1 MNRYSTCNEGSMFF
15 GGIVLSLTE
24 FGWLRRF
31 NFIKRK
37 RREENK
43 KGSFPKP
50 FSGVSENNM
59 NMGPNKISRFVS
71 VVPTGLLVPVHH
83 TGSTYKYYILL

>member
-1 MNRYSTCNEGSMFF
+1 MNRFLTCNEGSMFF
-15 GGIVLSLTE
+15 GGIVLSFFLTE

-43 KGSFPKP
+43 KGSFPNLSQV
-50 FSGVSENNM
+50 SG
-59 NMGPNKISRFVS
+59 
-71 VVPTGLLVPVHH
+71 
-83 TGSTYKYYILL
+83 

>member
-1 MNRYSTCNEGSMFF
+1 MFF
-15 GGIVLSLTE
+15 GGIVLSLRGLTE

-50 FSGVSENNM
+50 FSGLRM
-59 NMGPNKISRFVS
+59 MFLA
-71 VVPTGLLVPVHH
+71 TGAN
-83 TGSTYKYYILL
+83 II